1 MSQTYENL
9 DSSAINKVIIEDNGV
24 KVFYN
29 SKIDKE
35 YHFSCENTAQFQQV
49 FEEEM
54 QKTDGSLGKLMRKVI
69 REGMLVETAK
79 ISSNDF

>member
-1 MSQTYENL
+1 MLATYENL
-9 DSSAINKVIIEDNGV
+9 TSSAINKVIIEDNGV

-35 YHFSCENTAQFQQV
+35 YHFSCENTVEFRQI

-54 QKTDGSLGKLMRKVI
+54 SKTDGSLGKLMRKVI
-69 REGMLVETAK
+69 RDGILVETAK
-79 ISSNDF
+79 IKSNDF